1 MTRHTHHPNL
11 GLSIYVTLC
20 CVGAAAFAVWMY
32 ALLVPIR
39 AENPGLAAYK
49 PPPAAVVN
57 YRPATLPAASPRD
70 ALTVVPPGLLVAPK
84 DIAVE
89 APARPALQ
97 RPAETNTA
105 PAVAPRTRT
114 AAPKRQATVR
124 RTDPRQKANEFA
136 FQPFFGG
143 GGGGFRPW
151 N

>member
-1 MTRHTHHPNL
+1 MTRHNDHSSL

-20 CVGAAAFAVWMY
+20 CVGDAAFAVWMY

-57 YRPATLPAASPRD
+57 YRPATLPPAPPRD
-70 ALTVVPPGLLVAPK
+70 GLTVVPPNPLLGIS

-97 RPAETNTA
+97 HPADANNA
-105 PAVAPRTRT
+105 PAVAPRART
-114 AAPKRQATVR
+114 AAPKRQVTVR
-124 RTDPRQKANEFA
+124 RTDPRQKKNEFA

-143 GGGGFRPW
+143 GGFRPW